1 MFDCCALASESYN
14 VDLTITI
21 EIAVVGSGSWCP
33 NLCFRVR
40 VGASKAWLFGL
51 FSTIL
56 MW

>member
-33 NLCFRVR
+33 TC
-40 VGASKAWLFGL
+40 ASGLELGQAKPGFFGL
-51 FSTIL
+51 FSTTL
-56 MW
+56 VR